1 MLPSTIY
8 FFYQMIIV
16 LLVVF
21 VNKTI
26 SLKVFTFVLLFVK
39 KILVLKI
46 IQNF

>member
-21 VNKTI
+21 VNKAI
-26 SLKVFTFVLLFVK
+26 SLEVFTFVLSFVK